1 MSRAATPLNAD
12 ACRVCGKEDDEE
24 FLVLCDGC
32 DRAFHTACHQGCTC
46 CMTKPRNNFARK
58 PAVPEGDWFC
68 KFCAGRIPALD
79 KGKPP
84 VSSIFVWGDNED
96 GQLGLPDTEAKVV
109 WQPTK
114 VHELD
119 GIGVLDIACS
129 ETSTFVLGN
138 DTNLYS
144 VGTGLCGQL
153 GHQDVVHERLPH
165 FRLLESMTEDKRS
178 KGEGRFAQIH
188 AGAHFG
194 VVVTTAGHAYT
205 WGNGE
210 HGQLGHQENKNKK
223 VPKKVSALRELEVPV
238 DLTAC
243 GSDFVIMTTKDPGDD
258 DQFNTNRPGVFM
270 SMGSNTQAQLGDAS
284 NKNQWVP
291 QLLNNDAPDVTSSE
305 NADIEEPAEFLLGR
319 DITQLA
325 AGGSHAVAVV
335 AGTNGIWTWG
345 YGDRGQVGHEKS
357 ASPPGE
363 SKFFRSQFRVPRPR
377 FVQAF
382 RNDQVTSVACGAQ
395 HTLVLLQDGRLF
407 AMGDNEFGQLGTKR
421 GDEAETNCTSTPV
434 RVTTFGSD
442 KNLKQIG
449 CGHDFSMTLTT
460 TGEVYSW
467 GRNQLGQLGLG
478 DSQPGSLDTPTKV
491 SELPRIQKLAIGVN
505 QVFAIEF
512 TDVTLPPPIVRVAL
526 PAKRSR
532 PSGIGANRSK
542 KSRT

>member
-1 MSRAATPLNAD
+1 MSRVATPLNED

-68 KFCAGRIPALD
+68 KFCAGRIPVL
-79 KGKPP
+79 
-84 VSSIFVWGDNED
+84 
-96 GQLGLPDTEAKVV
+96 EAKIV
-109 WQPTK
+109 WKPTE
-114 VHELD
+114 VHALD

-153 GHQDVVHERLPH
+153 GHQDVVHEKLPH

-178 KGEGRFAQIH
+178 KGEGRFAHIH

-194 VVVTTAGHAYT
+194 LVVTTAGHVYT

-223 VPKKVSALRELEVPV
+223 VPKKISALRELEVPV

-243 GSDFVIMTTKDPGDD
+243 GSDFVIMTTKDSGDD
-258 DQFNTNRPGVFM
+258 DQFNTKRPGVFM

-291 QLLNNDAPDVTSSE
+291 QLLNNDAPDVTSRE

-335 AGTNGIWTWG
+335 AGYQILTL
-345 YGDRGQVGHEKS
+345 H
-357 ASPPGE
+357 AS
-363 SKFFRSQFRVPRPR
+363 
-377 FVQAF
+377 
-382 RNDQVTSVACGAQ
+382 
-395 HTLVLLQDGRLF
+395 
-407 AMGDNEFGQLGTKR
+407 
-421 GDEAETNCTSTPV
+421 
-434 RVTTFGSD
+434 
-442 KNLKQIG
+442 
-449 CGHDFSMTLTT
+449 
-460 TGEVYSW
+460 
-467 GRNQLGQLGLG
+467 
-478 DSQPGSLDTPTKV
+478 
-491 SELPRIQKLAIGVN
+491 
-505 QVFAIEF
+505 
-512 TDVTLPPPIVRVAL
+512 
-526 PAKRSR
+526 
-532 PSGIGANRSK
+532 
-542 KSRT
+542 